1 MTAALALPAECLRAA
16 MNCGADQLAAVL
28 WSAVNGIAQS
38 PSRRGAGSKT
48 SIKLGCASGPLAPS
62 TRRVNPMRSTPLGP
76 FVDGEMPHSSLST
89 TLKRTQ
95 VTISAATESSPNP

>member
-1 MTAALALPAECLRAA
+1 
-16 MNCGADQLAAVL
+16 
-28 WSAVNGIAQS
+28 
-38 PSRRGAGSKT
+38 
-48 SIKLGCASGPLAPS
+48 
-62 TRRVNPMRSTPLGP
+62 MRSTPLGP